1 MKASSTSSST
11 SSWQTAIDPNTKR
24 MYFYNKGTK
33 ETTWTKPLQLCTS
46 DEKEERLRIKGETVR
61 FFTDMEDRIHQK
73 IHRADKGDDTEYS
86 VPPLDELP
94 GLGADAVADEKVYQG
109 GRRPYRPRTI
119 SSLDGTFT
127 SVRSPLR
134 IANLFPSEPLIS
146 FPQNRGSLSLKRLMF
161 SYYSHHLDSPLLSI
175 SRLPFSRSHHLSNH
189 ISPLVPDQSPTKR

>member
-1 MKASSTSSST
+1 MNGPRNLSDKASTSTSSQSAST
-11 SSWQTAIDPNTKR
+11 SSSWQTAIDPNTNR

-46 DEKEERLRIKGETVR
+46 EEKEERLRKKGETVR

-94 GLGADAVADEKVYQG
+94 GLGADALADDKVYQG

-119 SSLDGTFT
+119 SSLDGTCT
-127 SVRSPLR
+127 SGICPAGVTNLFLSESPVSFPQSHQYLSLR
-134 IANLFPSEPLIS
+134 VANFFPSESPIS
-146 FPQNRGSLSLKRLMF
+146 FPQTTNVCILF
-161 SYYSHHLDSPLLSI
+161 SPL
-175 SRLPFSRSHHLSNH
+175 
-189 ISPLVPDQSPTKR
+189 